1 MKSRIL
7 IFGALLVVIVALLVW
22 VFGTNDSKP
31 KKKFDKTFSVS
42 SNSFKPYDTKF
53 FYDEIKVYAGD
64 GFRETYSP
72 ISELGFDSFDTN
84 NNVYMV
90 VSPYF
95 YPNSSDINEL
105 KNFASYG
112 NTVFISAY
120 EISEEFLDSLYFT
133 PRNEEY
139 YPRFPPVL
147 SDTRW
152 KINWI
157 ENDTI
162 TQFGFPGHLPAR
174 MTIDSVYLLSNNAVS
189 KIDTL
194 ITDDFNQI
202 QMLEATCGE
211 GKIFVCNNPILMSN
225 YFLLHKNNYA
235 LFNKIAQK
243 IELRSSHVLWDE
255 YYRTIKKKR
264 NPFER
269 DRNEVLKVIMENP
282 PLKWAFYTFLVG
294 ISLFILIYLRRIQ
307 KAVPIQ
313 KSLKNNSEEYINV
326 VSGLYWQQQNHK
338 SIGDKII
345 GQFFEYL
352 MVHFHI
358 NAKEFTEG
366 DLHKISQKTGHNI
379 ETIKAIFGDINFVKS
394 SEEIDKQVLISLYQ
408 KINAFYKQEQN
419 LA

>member
-22 VFGTNDSKP
+22 VLGSNDTKP

-42 SNSFKPYDTKF
+42 STSFKPYDTKF
-53 FYDEIKVYAGD
+53 FYDEVRIYAGD
-64 GFRETYSP
+64 GFRETNNP
-72 ISELGFDSFDTN
+72 ISELELNSFDTN
-84 NNVYMV
+84 NNIYMV

-95 YPNSSDINEL
+95 YPNSGDINEL
-105 KNFASYG
+105 KNFVSYG
-112 NTVFISAY
+112 NTAFISAY
-120 EISEEFLDSLYFT
+120 AISEEFLDSLYFT
-133 PRNEEY
+133 PRNEDY

-147 SDTRW
+147 TDLKWS
-152 KINWI
+152 INWI
-157 ENDTI
+157 ENDTT
-162 TQFGFPGHLPAR
+162 TQFSFPGHNPATF
-174 MTIDSVYLLSNNAVS
+174 TIDSVYLLSNNIVTE
-189 KIDTL
+189 IDTL
-194 ITDDFNQI
+194 ITNNFNQI
-202 QMLEATCGE
+202 QMLEVTCGE
-211 GKIFVCNNPILMSN
+211 GKIIVCNNPILMSN

-235 LFNKIAQK
+235 FFNKIAQK
-243 IELRSSHVLWDE
+243 IDLKNSHVLWDE
-255 YYRTIKKKR
+255 YYRNIKKKR

-326 VSGLYWQQQNHK
+326 VSGLYWQHQNHK

-352 MVHFHI
+352 MTHFHI

-379 ETIKAIFGDINFVKS
+379 DTIKEIFEDINFVKS
-394 SEEIDKQVLISLYQ
+394 SEEINKQVLINLYQ
-408 KINAFYKQEQN
+408 KIDAFYRQEQH